1 MVFRDYY
8 PFSVYD
14 GKETMNLSLVVITLN
29 EEENIGRCLN
39 SVPFASEMIVVDSG
53 STDSTIAIAEK
64 HGAKVFSHI
73 FESFS
78 KQKQWAIEQASGDW
92 VLSLDADESL
102 DAELSSELESLLESD
117 TEHVAFMLPFRILY
131 MGKLLRFGP
140 WSGEYHT
147 RLFRKGH
154 AHFPDIGVHEG
165 LHINSGSVGTVRRGF
180 VIHRSYDSL
189 SDQITKMLRYSRLW
203 AEEEHRKRRK
213 SNIFQILL
221 RPAWRFVSAYF
232 FRGGI
237 LEGVP
242 GLTASAIS
250 AFYVFLKWAILFE
263 MSISDR

>member
-8 PFSVYD
+8 PVSVSD

-29 EEENIGRCLN
+29 EEENIGRCLE
-39 SVPFASEMIVVDSG
+39 SVPFAGEMIVVDSG
-53 STDSTIAIAEK
+53 STDSTIAIAEE
-64 HGAKVFSHI
+64 HGAKVISHV

-102 DAELSSELESLLESD
+102 DTELSNELESLLEND
-117 TEHVAFMLPFRILY
+117 IEHVAFRLPFRILY
-131 MGKLLRFGP
+131 MGRLLRFGP

-147 RLFRKGH
+147 RLFRKGS
-154 AHFPDIGVHEG
+154 AHFPDTGVHEG
-165 LHINSGSVGTVRRGF
+165 LLIDSGTIGTVRRGF
-180 VIHRSYDSL
+180 VVHRSYDSL
-189 SDQITKMLRYSRLW
+189 SEQMKKMLRYSRLW
-203 AEEEHRKRRK
+203 AEEEYKKRRK
-213 SNIFQILL
+213 SNILQILL
-221 RPAWRFVSAYF
+221 RPAWRFISAYF

-237 LEGVP
+237 LEGIP

-263 MSISDR
+263 MSISTR

>member
-1 MVFRDYY
+1 
-8 PFSVYD
+8 
-14 GKETMNLSLVVITLN
+14 MNLSLVVITLN

-39 SVPFASEMIVVDSG
+39 SVPIASEMIVIDSG
-53 STDSTIAIAEK
+53 STDSTVALAEK
-64 HGAKVFSHI
+64 HGAKVFYHP
-73 FESFS
+73 FESYS

-102 DAELSSELESLLESD
+102 DTELSNELESLLAD
-117 TEHVAFMLPFRILY
+117 NTEHVAFKLPFRILY

-147 RLFRKGH
+147 RLFRKGS
-154 AHFPDIGVHEG
+154 AHFPDTGIHEG
-165 LHINSGSVGTVRRGF
+165 LLIRSGSTGTVRQGF

-189 SDQITKMLRYSRLW
+189 IDQMEKMLRYSRLW
-203 AEEEHRKRRK
+203 AEEEYQKRRR

-221 RPAWRFVSAYF
+221 RPAWRFVSAYI

-250 AFYVFLKWAILFE
+250 AFYVFLKWAILYNRGQTFTL
-263 MSISDR
+263 DK

>member
-1 MVFRDYY
+1 
-8 PFSVYD
+8 
-14 GKETMNLSLVVITLN
+14 MNLSLVVITLN
-29 EEENIGRCLN
+29 EENNIGRCLN

-53 STDSTIAIAEK
+53 STDSTVTIAEK
-64 HGAKVFSHI
+64 HGAKVFSHV

-92 VLSLDADESL
+92 ILSLDADENL
-102 DAELSSELESLLESD
+102 DAELSSELESLLVND
-117 TEHVAFMLPFRILY
+117 TEHIAFRLPFRILY
-131 MGKLLRFGP
+131 MRKLMKFGP
-140 WSGEYHT
+140 WSGEYHA

-154 AHFPDIGVHEG
+154 AHFPDTGIHEG
-165 LHINSGSVGTVRRGF
+165 LLISRGSIGTVKRGF
-180 VIHRSYDSL
+180 VVHRSYDSI
-189 SDQITKMLRYSRLW
+189 SEQMDKMLRYSRLW
-203 AEEEHRKRRK
+203 AEEEYQKRRK

-221 RPAWRFVSAYF
+221 RPAWRFVSAYI

>member
-1 MVFRDYY
+1 
-8 PFSVYD
+8 
-14 GKETMNLSLVVITLN
+14 MNLSLVVITLN
-29 EEENIGRCLN
+29 EEQNIGRCLD

-53 STDSTIAIAEK
+53 STDSTTAIAEK
-64 HGAKVFSHI
+64 HGAKVLSHA

-78 KQKQWAIEQASGDW
+78 RQKQWAIEQASGEW

-102 DAELSSELESLLESD
+102 SAELVCEIEAILRSD
-117 TEHVAFMLPFRILY
+117 SAHTAFRLPFRILY

-147 RLFRKGH
+147 RLFRKGS
-154 AHFPDIGVHEG
+154 ARFPDAGVHEG
-165 LHINSGSVGTVRRGF
+165 LVISNGSIGTVRRGF
-180 VIHRSYDSL
+180 VVHRSYESI
-189 SDQITKMLRYSRLW
+189 SEQMMKMVRYSRLW
-203 AEEEHRKRRK
+203 AEEEYKKKRK
-213 SNIFQILL
+213 SNILQIIL

-263 MSISDR
+263 KQGSNLYS